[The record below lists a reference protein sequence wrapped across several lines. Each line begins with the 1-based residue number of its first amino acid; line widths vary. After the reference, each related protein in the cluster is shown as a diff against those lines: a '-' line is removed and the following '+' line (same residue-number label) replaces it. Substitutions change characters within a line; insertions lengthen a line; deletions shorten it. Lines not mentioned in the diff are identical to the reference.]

1 MQRRRGLTWTAL
13 SLVTLALAAQVTG
26 TGCAS
31 DTNNGYSS
39 SRPGRQMLTP
49 GPSVYEVITALE
61 LEPAQLP
68 AVRSVLEDVED
79 EREAIFTTSQS
90 GMGERPDPSTMN
102 AMRAKM
108 TDLNERTEKRLAKLL
123 TTEQMAEYREMIR
136 KAEQQRD
143 QMNSQMG
150 GRRGGPGGGKRRSGG
165 GSSGAGGW

>member
-1 MQRRRGLTWTAL
+1 MTRRRGLTWTAL
-13 SLVTLALAAQVTG
+13 SLVTLAMAAQVTG

-39 SRPGRQMLTP
+39 SGPGRQMPPP

-68 AVRSVLEDVED
+68 AVRAVLEDAED
-79 EREAIFTTSQS
+79 EREVIFTTSQS

-102 AMRAKM
+102 AVRAKM
-108 TDLNERTEKRLAKLL
+108 TDLNERTEKRMGELL

-143 QMNSQMG
+143 EMRSQMG
-150 GRRGGPGGGKRRSGG
+150 GRRGSGGGKRGSGG
-165 GSSGAGGW
+165 GSPGAGGW

>member
-1 MQRRRGLTWTAL
+1 MKRRRGLMWTAL
-13 SLVTLALAAQVTG
+13 SLVTLAMAAQVTG

-39 SRPGRQMLTP
+39 SRPGRQTPPP

-68 AVRSVLEDVED
+68 AVRAVLEDAED

-102 AMRAKM
+102 AVCAEM
-108 TDLNERTEKRLAKLL
+108 TDLNERTEKRLGELL

-136 KAEQQRD
+136 KAEQRRD
-143 QMNSQMG
+143 QMGSQMG
-150 GRRGGPGGGKRRSGG
+150 GRRGGPGGGKGGSGG
-165 GSSGAGGW
+165 GRTGAGGW